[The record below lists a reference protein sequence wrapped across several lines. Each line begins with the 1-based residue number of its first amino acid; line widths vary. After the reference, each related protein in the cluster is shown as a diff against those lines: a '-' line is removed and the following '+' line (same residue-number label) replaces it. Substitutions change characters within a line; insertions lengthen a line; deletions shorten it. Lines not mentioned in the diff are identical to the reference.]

1 MSIGMWMKQTLLG
14 PPAQP
19 EAADGAEIRS
29 DAPVPQRTPTAVR
42 EARWRLITD
51 IVMLALAGAVET
63 LSAPSAGI
71 DTAPGWR
78 IGFAVAVLLLMFG
91 RGRYRAVVSQRFLDD
106 ARTILSATAVAAML
120 ITFLRVA
127 LTDNSA
133 VAEESIRSWLFT
145 AVYMV
150 AGRGVL
156 AMITERLNTR
166 GLGGAPTLIVGAGNV
181 GHLVARRL
189 AAHPELG
196 LRPVGF
202 VDSKPLEMEKP
213 SDVPLLGSV
222 EDVEEI
228 VRRYGVEHAIFAFS
242 TESHDA
248 QLQISRALQRMRI
261 SVSIVPRLFE
271 GVPDKVAFA
280 RVGGLPLV
288 TIYPSDPG
296 DWRITVKYAADRVA
310 ALAAIV
316 VSSPILIFSALGCL
330 ISVGRPILFRQ
341 PRVGLDGHTF
351 EMLKFRSMKS
361 DPEVGGQA
369 NAAWAAAQANAG
381 DGGDE
386 PAEGTPRRRPTRFG
400 TLLRR
405 SGIDELPQLFNVL
418 KGEMSIVGPRPEQP
432 AYVEMFEQ
440 RIRRYDERHRVKA
453 GITGWAQVHGL
464 RGNTPLDDRVEWDN
478 YYIENWSPWLDL
490 KILLLTVMELLRGG
504 GE

>member
-14 PPAQP
+14 PPAQT
-19 EAADGAEIRS
+19 EVAEGAEARP
-29 DAPVPQRTPTAVR
+29 DAPLPGRTPIAVR
-42 EARWRLITD
+42 EARGRLVTD
-51 IVMLALAGAVET
+51 VLMLALAAAVET
-63 LSAPSAGI
+63 LSAPSADI
-71 DTAPGWR
+71 DRAAGWR

-91 RGRYRAVVSQRFLDD
+91 RGRYRAVVSGRFLDD

-127 LTDNSA
+127 FTDNSA
-133 VAEESIRSWLFT
+133 VAEESIRSWLFA

-156 AMITERLNTR
+156 AMITERLNATGR
-166 GLGGAPTLIVGAGNV
+166 GTPTVIVGAGRV

-189 AAHPELG
+189 VAHPELG

-202 VDSKPLEMEKP
+202 VDSKPLEVEKP
-213 SDVPLLGSV
+213 SDVPLLGSAD
-222 EDVEEI
+222 DVEEI
-228 VRRYGVEHAIFAFS
+228 VRRHGVEHAIFAFS

-261 SVSIVPRLFE
+261 SVSIIPRLFE

-310 ALAAIV
+310 ALIAIV
-316 VSSPILIFSALGCL
+316 LLSPILLLAALGVL

-341 PRVGLDGHTF
+341 PRVGLDGRVF
-351 EMLKFRSMKS
+351 EILKFRSMKS
-361 DPEVGGQA
+361 DPEVSGQA
-369 NAAWAAAQANAG
+369 NAAWAAAQAAAAESGADG
-381 DGGDE
+381 DQGGA
-386 PAEGTPRRRPTRFG
+386 PPRRPTRFG
-400 TLLRR
+400 WLIRR

-432 AYVEMFEQ
+432 AYVEMFEE

-490 KILLLTVMELLRGG
+490 KILLLTGLELVRGA

>member
-14 PPAQP
+14 PTAQIDAGD
-19 EAADGAEIRS
+19 AAKGHS
-29 DAPVPQRTPTAVR
+29 DTPVPRPTPTAVR
-42 EARWRLITD
+42 EARRRLITD
-51 IVMLALAGAVET
+51 VLMLALAGAVAT
-63 LSAPSAGI
+63 LSAPSADI
-71 DTAPGWR
+71 DAAVGWR

-127 LTDNSA
+127 FTDNSA
-133 VAEESIRSWLFT
+133 VAEESIRSWLFA

-166 GLGGAPTLIVGAGNV
+166 GLGGAPTLIVGAGKV
-181 GHLVARRL
+181 GHLAARRR
-189 AAHPELG
+189 AGPPERG
-196 LRPVGF
+196 LRRVGF
-202 VDSKPLEMEKP
+202 VDSKPLEVDKP

-228 VRRYGVEHAIFAFS
+228 VTRHDVEHAIFAFS
-242 TESHDA
+242 TDSHVA
-248 QLQISRALQRMRI
+248 QLKISRALQRMRI

-271 GVPDKVAFA
+271 GVPDRVAFA

-296 DWRITVKYAADRVA
+296 DWRITVKYVADRVA
-310 ALAAIV
+310 AVIA
-316 VSSPILIFSALGCL
+316 VSLLSPILIASALGCL
-330 ISVGRPILFRQ
+330 VSVGRPILFRQ
-341 PRVGLDGHTF
+341 PRVGLDGHVF

-381 DGGDE
+381 DGDDE
-386 PAEGTPRRRPTRFG
+386 AAESTPRRRPTRFG

-405 SGIDELPQLFNVL
+405 SGVDELPQLFNVL

-440 RIRRYDERHRVKA
+440 RIRRYDDRHRVKA
-453 GITGWAQVHGL
+453 G
-464 RGNTPLDDRVEWDN
+464 
-478 YYIENWSPWLDL
+478 
-490 KILLLTVMELLRGG
+490 
-504 GE
+504 

>member
-14 PPAQP
+14 PHAQT
-19 EAADGAEIRS
+19 ETADGAKARS
-29 DAPVPQRTPTAVR
+29 DRPLAPRTPTAVR
-42 EARWRLITD
+42 EARWRLSTD
-51 IVMLALAGAVET
+51 VLMLALAGAVET
-63 LSAPSAGI
+63 LSAPSADI

-78 IGFAVAVLLLMFG
+78 IGFAVAVLLLMFM
-91 RGRYRAVVSQRFLDD
+91 RGRYRAVVSERFLDD

-127 LTDNSA
+127 FTDNSA
-133 VAEESIRSWLFT
+133 VAEESIRSWGFA

-156 AMITERLNTR
+156 AMITERLNATGR
-166 GLGGAPTLIVGAGNV
+166 GTPTVIVGAGKV

-202 VDSKPLEMEKP
+202 VDSKPLEVDKP
-213 SDVPLLGSV
+213 SDVPLLGSAD
-222 EDVEEI
+222 DVEEI
-228 VRRYGVEHAIFAFS
+228 VRRHGVEHAIFAFS

-248 QLQISRALQRMRI
+248 QLKISRALQRMQI

-288 TIYPSDPG
+288 TIYPSDPA
-296 DWRITVKYAADRVA
+296 DWRITIKYAADRVA
-310 ALAAIV
+310 ALFAIV
-316 VSSPILIFSALGCL
+316 LLSPVLIAAALGAL

-341 PRVGLDGHTF
+341 PRVGLDGHVF
-351 EMLKFRSMKS
+351 EILKFRSMKS
-361 DPEVGGQA
+361 DPETSGQA
-369 NAAWAAAQANAG
+369 NAAWAAAQANAA
-381 DGGDE
+381 DGVDE
-386 PAEGTPRRRPTRFG
+386 PAEGASRPPTRFG
-400 TLLRR
+400 WLLRR

-432 AYVEMFEQ
+432 AYVEMFER

-478 YYIENWSPWLDL
+478 YYIENWSPWLDM
-490 KILLLTVMELLRGG
+490 KILLLTSIELVRGEG
-504 GE
+504 Q

>member
-14 PPAQP
+14 PPAQTKVSR
-19 EAADGAEIRS
+19 GAQARS
-29 DAPVPQRTPTAVR
+29 GASMPRRTPTAVR

-51 IVMLALAGAVET
+51 VLMLALAGAVET
-63 LSAPSAGI
+63 LSAPSADI
-71 DTAPGWR
+71 DTAVGWR

-91 RGRYRAVVSQRFLDD
+91 RGRYRAVVSERFLDD

-127 LTDNSA
+127 FTDNSA
-133 VAEESIRSWLFT
+133 VAEESIRSWGFA

-150 AGRGVL
+150 VGRGVL
-156 AMITERLNTR
+156 AMITERLNAAGR
-166 GLGGAPTLIVGAGNV
+166 GAPTVIVGAGKV
-181 GHLVARRL
+181 GHLIARRL
-189 AAHPELG
+189 TAHPELG

-202 VDSKPLEMEKP
+202 VDSKPLEVDKP
-213 SDVPLLGSV
+213 SDVPLLGSA

-228 VRRYGVEHAIFAFS
+228 VRRHDVEHAIFAFS
-242 TESHDA
+242 TESHVA
-248 QLQISRALQRMRI
+248 QLKISRALQRMRI

-271 GVPDKVAFA
+271 GVPDRVAFA

-310 ALAAIV
+310 ALASILV
-316 VSSPILIFSALGCL
+316 LSPILIASALGCL
-330 ISVGRPILFRQ
+330 VSVGRPILFRQ
-341 PRVGLDGHTF
+341 PRVGLDGHVF

-381 DGGDE
+381 DGDDE
-386 PAEGTPRRRPTRFG
+386 AAESTPRRRPTRFG

-405 SGIDELPQLFNVL
+405 SGVDELPQLFNVL

-440 RIRRYDERHRVKA
+440 RIRRYDDRHRVKA

-490 KILLLTVMELLRGG
+490 KIVMLTVIELLRGG